1 MQEFKCYRLGNLFT
15 NAVAFD
21 TKSYIREVTNTMGGI
36 GNLPRM
42 MNSLYKLARGM
53 CRVES
58 RYVLDEENFCKAF
71 GLLPEKM
78 QKYWQG

>member
-1 MQEFKCYRLGNLFT
+1 
-15 NAVAFD
+15 
-21 TKSYIREVTNTMGGI
+21 MGGI

-42 MNSLYKLARGM
+42 MNSLYKLARGI

-58 RYVLDEENFCKAF
+58 RYVLDEDNFCKAF